1 MTLSLCRLM
10 WDEDGQD
17 LIEYALLT
25 ALVGIAGILGFQAIG
40 LAINTS
46 YTSWDTANQ
55 DLWEPPP
62 PTPPTSGN

>member
-1 MTLSLCRLM
+1 MTFSLSRLI
-10 WDEDGQD
+10 WDDGGQD

-25 ALVGIAGILGFQAIG
+25 ALVAIAGILGFQAIG

-46 YTSWDTANQ
+46 YTSWDTTNQ

-62 PTPPTSGN
+62 PTNGN